1 MNTAS
6 TMEREPLVSIIG
18 TVLGKAPAPSARQ
31 PGKVKLT
38 SGQVL
43 QAFPEKLQQIVE
55 GQSYD
60 FGCSTS
66 EFKGVIHNTIRSMR
80 AAPAAQPSPQYSA
93 PPRSQPQRQAPAE
106 PQRSASV
113 NQHVPPSQN
122 STPQNGNGFYRPTH
136 PRDAERMFTT
146 ATLGHF
152 IDRGIVTLDPGSIAD
167 AVNVLREVW
176 QATFGQDD
184 AAT

>member
-6 TMEREPLVSIIG
+6 TMEREPLISIVG

-93 PPRSQPQRQAPAE
+93 PPRSQPQRTAPAD
-106 PQRSASV
+106 PQRSAPV
-113 NQHVPPSQN
+113 NQHVPPPQS
-122 STPQNGNGFYRPTH
+122 STPQNGNGNYRPTS
-136 PRDAERMFTT
+136 PKDARRMFLCASFTAFVKAGRVERNRDAMAE
-146 ATLGHF
+146 
-152 IDRGIVTLDPGSIAD
+152 TLDMLS
-167 AVNVLREVW
+167 EVYDEKI
-176 QATFGQDD
+176 GIDD
-184 AAT
+184 AAA